1 MIPKPTCAYQ
11 WVRNVS
17 FPEHFVNVLNKWL
30 STVKCLLQI
39 SWTLCD
45 PLPFSYFFLFSYF
58 FISYMKTSFFA
69 KNDPKKWIDEIG
81 LGIMVVFIS

>member
-17 FPEHFVNVLNKWL
+17 FPEHFVNVLNKWF

-45 PLPFSYFFLFSYF
+45 PLSFSYF
-58 FISYMKTSFFA
+58 FISCMKTSFFA

-81 LGIMVVFIS
+81 MGILVVFIS